1 MTKLQHDAAEA
12 SLLSASNT
20 TLVET
25 NMELTAERDEALEA
39 LGLVVECCKA
49 QSAEQTERFMQC
61 AAERDE
67 AVRGLTVAL
76 EALLTQEVELQQ
88 QRAELSV
95 MKSRAAVLRREV
107 LQLEKAKRGL
117 KDVWVAR
124 GVLLR
129 EKRAEVSALKDALM
143 AAELATGV
151 AAIRL

>member
-88 QRAELSV
+88 QRVSGR
-95 MKSRAAVLRREV
+95 KPDCSSSGWFSWPRAARTSFSML
-107 LQLEKAKRGL
+107 
-117 KDVWVAR
+117 
-124 GVLLR
+124 
-129 EKRAEVSALKDALM
+129 
-143 AAELATGV
+143 
-151 AAIRL
+151 